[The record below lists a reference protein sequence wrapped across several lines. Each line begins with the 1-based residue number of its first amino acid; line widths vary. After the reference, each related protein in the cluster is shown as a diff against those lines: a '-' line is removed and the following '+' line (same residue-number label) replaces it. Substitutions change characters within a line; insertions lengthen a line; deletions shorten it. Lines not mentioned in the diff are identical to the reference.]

1 MSFIVPEL
9 QYSFYALEPY
19 IDSEIMMI
27 HHSKHHADRFISP

>member
-19 IDSEIMMI
+19 IDSEIMI
-27 HHSKHHADRFISP
+27 DPSQ